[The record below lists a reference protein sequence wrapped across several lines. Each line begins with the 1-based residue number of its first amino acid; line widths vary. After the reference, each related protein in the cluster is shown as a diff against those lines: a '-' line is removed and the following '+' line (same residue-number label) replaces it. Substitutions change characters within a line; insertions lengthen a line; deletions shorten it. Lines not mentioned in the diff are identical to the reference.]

1 MGSPSQRAFEEAA
14 VGCVVRCAGD
24 VSLHEMRESPDADL
38 LHREGFHIGLEVV
51 RTVDQRI
58 PDAKRRL
65 DAATEAIRRDLDSRG
80 IRGHITVYFDV
91 DEIVSETSVRLRELP
106 TQLAN
111 FLESRSDA
119 FVESALLQACG
130 IRGVARIERSPAS
143 NTSVYCGMR
152 LRGSGGTLAAITLK
166 RKHDRLRY
174 YREQSGSYF
183 RQYWLAIASLG
194 PGTVEDGGFMMLL
207 ERTYVTDFDR
217 VFMIYHGP
225 DGRLAMARDIT
236 PTGRETAPST

>member
-38 LHREGFHIGLEVV
+38 LHQEGFHIGLEVV

-58 PDAKRRL
+58 PDTKRRL
-65 DAATEAIRRDLDSRG
+65 DAATEAIQRDLDSRG
-80 IRGHITVYFDV
+80 IRGHVTVYFDV
-91 DEIVSETSVRLRELP
+91 DEVVSDPSVRLRELP
-106 TQLAN
+106 AQLAN

-119 FVESALLQACG
+119 LAERALLQACG

-143 NTSVYCGMR
+143 NTWVYCGMH
-152 LRGSGGTLAAITLK
+152 LRGSGGTLAAITLEK
-166 RKHDRLRY
+166 KHERLRY
-174 YREQSGSYF
+174 YREQSGNYF

-217 VFMIYHGP
+217 VFMIFHGP

-236 PTGRETAPST
+236 PTGHVTVPST